1 MIQRTYLPVPL
12 IPELKDSTILGY
24 DQPRLKSANFSKESK
39 THVVW
44 NCRFHPDANCL
55 GSNVCKGF
63 SSRKELRKEKT
74 FVSLCDYI
82 GHPQNIVSDNETPSF
97 AISKL
102 LSRSHCSLVA
112 EMPKSKSLET
122 WQASP
127 CLVTTGTDM
136 KILSLNA
143 KLVGMYASCGDLG
156 SARFIFERIQKPNGL
171 AVNWMVLASAF
182 NGYFEEAIGYFS
194 VMRGSMNFCNKFT
207 FPVLLKACVGLMDL
221 NKGKEVHAIVKMTGL
236 ESEVGNPL
244 IDMYGKCRH
253 LCYARKVFDR
263 MVERDIVSWT
273 SMICGYC
280 NVGNMDIAFD
290 LLQRMKLEGL
300 SPNDFTWN
308 ALVSGYARVGDIRG
322 AVALFDRMIGEGLVP
337 DLITW
342 NAIISGY
349 HNRIAPSLWI
359 DWINSKSVKDAEN
372 VLEKMP
378 IKNSASW
385 NALIGCYGKHGMIDS
400 AIMLFERMQEEG
412 IQASGLTL
420 TSVLSA
426 CSHSG
431 SVEKG
436 RMEKAYELIKEMP
449 FEVTESIA
457 CAFFHG
463 CKIHGRQDLAKL
475 MGEKILKMELRKPGG
490 FVTLSNIFAA
500 DGEWEEVE
508 NLRKIMKEKRIQKVP
523 GFSWLEKKDD
533 LAGPKVEEESNRKR
547 GDTY

>member
-1 MIQRTYLPVPL
+1 MKRPALPSQSFSL
-12 IPELKDSTILGY
+12 DHIALLLHKCLKAKA
-24 DQPRLKSANFSKESK
+24 LKPGKQVHA
-39 THVVW
+39 W
-44 NCRFHPDANCL
+44 
-55 GSNVCKGF
+55 
-63 SSRKELRKEKT
+63 
-74 FVSLCDYI
+74 
-82 GHPQNIVSDNETPSF
+82 
-97 AISKL
+97 L
-102 LSRSHCSLVA
+102 LA
-112 EMPKSKSLET
+112 
-122 WQASP
+122 
-127 CLVTTGTDM
+127 TGTDM

-156 SARFIFERIQKPNGL
+156 SARFIFERIQKPNGF

-194 VMRGSMNFCNKFT
+194 VMRESMNFCNKFT
-207 FPVLLKACVGLMDL
+207 FSVLLKACVGLMDL

-244 IDMYGKCRH
+244 IDMYGKCGH

-290 LLQRMKLEGL
+290 LFQRMKLEGL

-342 NAIISGY
+342 NAIISGFAQGQQPVEAFKWFRDTFRSGIKPDQVTITGLLPACGLTGSIQKGREIHGY
-349 HNRIAPSLWI
+349 IYRMALYKNVFIASALI
-359 DWINSKSVKDAEN
+359 DMYSKCGSVKDAEN
-372 VLEKMP
+372 VFEKMP

-431 SVEKG
+431 SVEIGLKIFRSMEKSYGIEEHYACIIDMLCRAG
-436 RMEKAYELIKEMP
+436 RMEEAYELIKEMP

-463 CKIHGRQDLAKL
+463 CKIHGRKDLAKL
-475 MGEKILKMELRKPGG
+475 MGEKILKVELRKPGG

-508 NLRKIMKEKRIQKVP
+508 NLRKIMKEKKIQKVP